1 MSWVGLDG
9 NVLQPLHSP
18 YWDLSIRLKHKKTM
32 DWKDNIFL
40 RAAFGGGGRIE
51 MPASPRTSTSS
62 TTSSST
68 ETSKW
73 TRKGKSLRKRNAPH
87 RKYTKLEDRL
97 IIRAV
102 ELNGRDWRAVLA
114 FLKRNWEVLGEKGEL
129 YRDCDIGD
137 RSIQDRLRKR
147 AATVL
152 SKDSKAKD
160 R

>member
-1 MSWVGLDG
+1 MSGRHCTPPTRG
-9 NVLQPLHSP
+9 
-18 YWDLSIRLKHKKTM
+18 LSIRLKHKKTM

-40 RAAFGGGGRIE
+40 RAVFGGGGGGGIE

-68 ETSKW
+68 ETSKS
-73 TRKGKSLRKRNAPH
+73 TRKGKALRKRNAPH
-87 RKYTKLEDRL
+87 RKYSKLEDRL

-102 ELNGRDWRAVLA
+102 ELNGRDWRAVLT
-114 FLKRNWEVLGEKGEL
+114 FLKRNWEVLGEEGEL

-147 AATVL
+147 AATI
-152 SKDSKAKD
+152 KDSKAKD

>member
-1 MSWVGLDG
+1 
-9 NVLQPLHSP
+9 
-18 YWDLSIRLKHKKTM
+18 M

-40 RAAFGGGGRIE
+40 RAAFGGEIE

-68 ETSKW
+68 DTSKSAQ
-73 TRKGKSLRKRNAPH
+73 KGKALRKRNAPH
-87 RKYTKLEDRL
+87 KKYSKLEDHL

-114 FLKRNWEVLGEKGEL
+114 FLKRNWEVLGEEGEL
-129 YRDCDIGD
+129 YRDYDIGD

-152 SKDSKAKD
+152 GKDSEAND